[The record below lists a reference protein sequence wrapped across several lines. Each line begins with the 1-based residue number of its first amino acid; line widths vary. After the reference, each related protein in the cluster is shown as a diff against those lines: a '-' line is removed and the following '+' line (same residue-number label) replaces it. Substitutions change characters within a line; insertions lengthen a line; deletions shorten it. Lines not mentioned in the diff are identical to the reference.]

1 MPTIAIFCC
10 VQCAL
15 YPCLRFRNDID
26 LDHELKSFN
35 QLYIYDIDIMLTAL
49 ILIVK
54 NTLTCARKTFLSI
67 VYVLVL
73 NMIANLPNEDEPRSQ

>member
-35 QLYIYDIDIMLTAL
+35 QLYIYDIMLTAL
-49 ILIVK
+49 IFIVE
-54 NTLTCARKTFLSI
+54 NTLTRKTFLSI

-73 NMIANLPNEDEPRSQ
+73 NMIANLSNEDEPRSQ

>member
-1 MPTIAIFCC
+1 MPTIAIIFCC

-35 QLYIYDIDIMLTAL
+35 QLYIYDIMLTAL
-49 ILIVK
+49 ILIVE

-73 NMIANLPNEDEPRSQ
+73 NMIANLSNEDEPRSQ

>member
-35 QLYIYDIDIMLTAL
+35 QLYITYDIMLTAL
-49 ILIVK
+49 ILIVE

-73 NMIANLPNEDEPRSQ
+73 NMIANLFNEYEPRSQ

>member
-1 MPTIAIFCC
+1 MPTIAIIFCC

-35 QLYIYDIDIMLTAL
+35 QLYIYDIMLTAL
-49 ILIVK
+49 ILIVE
-54 NTLTCARKTFLSI
+54 NTLKL
-67 VYVLVL
+67 
-73 NMIANLPNEDEPRSQ
+73 